1 MVGPCLSESIE
12 SMAGPSNPSIEHF
25 SDCSWQEAAG
35 SYSYIPKK
43 PSNGTDLPYSPG
55 TLAVLIWPDHDVSES
70 LTSAQVDDFGCGL
83 SELCPGGSF
92 KMVSHSTLSSAF
104 CPLILNPTGINVD
117 SLA

>member
-83 SELCPGGSF
+83 SEPCPGGSF
-92 KMVSHSTLSSAF
+92 K
-104 CPLILNPTGINVD
+104 NVN